1 LWSWHYRNSEHQ
13 NTNLFTI
20 NPVCM
25 RLIAPNLWQ
34 LSGFPPNIINTYI
47 IADGN
52 DVVLI
57 DAGTRFMENRIIRNL
72 QRFFAE
78 EQHKGKRLA
87 AHALTHVHPDHQGSS
102 KAVCD
107 TFHVPLWCGE
117 RDAAMMERGII
128 ESGEMNGLLG
138 LLGRTWAGP
147 AHPVARQL
155 REGDSVAGF
164 QVMESPGHTAGHIA
178 FWRESDR
185 CLILGDVLNGMN
197 LMTGLPGI
205 NEPPVAF
212 TADVAQNRL
221 SIRKFSALKP
231 EIVCFGHGAP
241 LRGGEKLQAFVG
253 RLPS

>member
-1 LWSWHYRNSEHQ
+1 
-13 NTNLFTI
+13 
-20 NPVCM
+20 M